1 MKKII
6 ETLIAKL
13 GRSNYSLD
21 KSITS
26 FDLFLVMYR
35 MSFQLLMGLYLKLFL
50 KSSKGIVFVGRR
62 SRIYHKN
69 KISVGTTLN
78 IGHNVYI
85 NALSVHGITI
95 GNNFT
100 LKDNCIIDCTGVLR
114 SLGQGLRIGNNV
126 GISEN
131 CHIQVRG
138 NVVIGDNVIFGPNVS
153 IFSENHI
160 FKNPDLPI
168 NIQGESRIGV
178 NIGNGVWIGSG
189 SKILDGVTVG
199 ENTII
204 AAGSVVVKDVPPFSI
219 VGGIP
224 AKVLKSR

>member
-6 ETLIAKL
+6 EILIAKL
-13 GRSNYSLD
+13 GRYNYSLD

-62 SRIYHKN
+62 TRIYHKN
-69 KISVGTTLN
+69 KISVGRTLN

-168 NIQGESRIGV
+168 N
-178 NIGNGVWIGSG
+178 
-189 SKILDGVTVG
+189 K
-199 ENTII
+199 
-204 AAGSVVVKDVPPFSI
+204 VKVE
-219 VGGIP
+219 
-224 AKVLKSR
+224 